1 MVGGDTGS
9 RLIGAFEAIFKC
21 LQITFWN
28 LSHINHKLNS
38 VENCHRFLNKTQ
50 AISGQDRGSHGVYI
64 QNAKTYQYT
73 CNSDP
78 IDDANVIHSIADFG
92 VEFIFSLDTE
102 LLLATTLN
110 PDNNQVLF
118 KYLL

>member
-1 MVGGDTGS
+1 MVAVVGGDTGS

-50 AISGQDRGSHGVYI
+50 AISGQDLISHDLLI
-64 QNAKTYQYT
+64 QNAKTSQYAWKKY
-73 CNSDP
+73 P
-78 IDDANVIHSIADFG
+78 IDDTEVMRSVAAVG
-92 VEFIFSLDTE
+92 REFIFTIDT
-102 LLLATTLN
+102 
-110 PDNNQVLF
+110 
-118 KYLL
+118 